1 MLRTNTFVLFN
12 HLINGFSLQEHSNG
26 FAVKSTAMFW
36 LCLTSVSI
44 VCRSRSRIFVN
55 LFRWRSKKC
64 NLRRQDIL
72 KCNHYIQFKLPVQ
85 FGAKLLPISLPEKE
99 DEKLNDG
106 TMCFVT
112 GWRNT
117 LVSWDVCDKVKYLF
131 QQKVNYSK
139 ISNFFELYIITQYD
153 VW

>member
-1 MLRTNTFVLFN
+1 MFRRWCIIGKLNSTRIDGVHDVNSRDYRWN
-12 HLINGFSLQEHSNG
+12 
-26 FAVKSTAMFW
+26 VKDKF
-36 LCLTSVSI
+36 CGRI
-44 VCRSRSRIFVN
+44 YVCERKKKYHFEQNN
-55 LFRWRSKKC
+55 LK
-64 NLRRQDIL
+64 QDIL

-117 LVSWDVCDKVKYLF
+117 LVSWDVCDKVKYLS